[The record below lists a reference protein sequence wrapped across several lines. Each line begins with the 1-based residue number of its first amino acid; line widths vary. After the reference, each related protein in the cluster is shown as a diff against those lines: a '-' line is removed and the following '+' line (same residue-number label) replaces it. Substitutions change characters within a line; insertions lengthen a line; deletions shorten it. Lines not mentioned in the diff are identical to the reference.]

1 MKRDPFQEQT
11 GISFRGNL
19 EAGRF
24 SIIKRYRDYVRL
36 PHQVERPITADPLS
50 LSFTPPTGASKLE
63 VMRYARFFR

>member
-36 PHQVERPITADPLS
+36 PHQVERPITTDPLS
-50 LSFTPPTGASKLE
+50 
-63 VMRYARFFR
+63 